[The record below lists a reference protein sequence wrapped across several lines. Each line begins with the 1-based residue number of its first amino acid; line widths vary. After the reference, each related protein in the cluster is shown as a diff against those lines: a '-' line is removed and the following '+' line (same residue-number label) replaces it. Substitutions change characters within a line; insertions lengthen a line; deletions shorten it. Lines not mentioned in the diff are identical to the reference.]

1 MGKELIKGRESETR
15 YRTAQIRAQIIQQEL
30 DDIYDVLLFGSVSRA
45 EARPNSDIDIA
56 VIPNTE
62 IKKWKLSILREKLEE
77 LTIPY
82 TIDLVDFSN
91 VSERFKKIALSE
103 ALWWRK

>member
-1 MGKELIKGRESETR
+1 MSQQYLNIVRKYVLDELAEE
-15 YRTAQIRAQIIQQEL
+15 
-30 DDIYDVLLFGSVSRA
+30 DVAIALFGSFAV
-45 EARPNSDIDIA
+45 NTNTNISDIDIA

-82 TIDLVDFSN
+82 NIDLVDFSN